1 VRHVLDKLPNR
12 LQELAQARLR
22 QVMDA
27 ETESAAEAVRDT
39 FVAEFE
45 TQYSKAVT
53 CL

>member
-1 VRHVLDKLPNR
+1 
-12 LQELAQARLR
+12 
-22 QVMDA
+22 
-27 ETESAAEAVRDT
+27 VRDT